1 MPVLLLLAP
10 AVLPDRGAC
19 ARTCSCSLREL
30 LWVLHLAVLLLCESC
45 IGNSVCKQQHARTQQ
60 QIFDKNSAFDVLIMQ
75 SWLMR

>member
-45 IGNSVCKQQHARTQQ
+45 IGGSVCKEQHACTQQ
-60 QIFDKNSAFDVLIMQ
+60 QLRDIDDAFDVL
-75 SWLMR
+75 